1 MMCLNF
7 VTFATKYKLVN
18 SKLVAQPDNI
28 IPRFFPVYS
37 PNNKGP
43 NFPLYCKYQLLR
55 YKPWHTTQDNAWDD
69 EPGLEEIYITKWKDF
84 LQTSYAQQHVPDWC
98 ESLHTVQTYSEDDT
112 DFEHTPQELP
122 QREQWMILADLIPGS
137 FVTNNELDK
146 SLTFPCDW
154 QNDNF
159 KYQHSQIKEMSSWIK
174 KNKEVLNPEL
184 TNSTQNVDVNTLND
198 MQKHAYDI
206 ITTHS
211 SQPCPKEPL
220 LVILIGVGGTGKSC
234 LIHAIR
240 NFLQH
245 SCAITATTGKAS
257 YNIRGCTIHSLLKLP
272 VGSKGNKELTG
283 QSLVRLQSFLKDI
296 SYILI
301 DEYSMLGQSML
312 GWIDKRCRQA
322 TGLTDELFGG
332 KSIILVGDPGQLPPV
347 GDKPLYHSKPSTALQ
362 EQGHLAYLMFDT
374 VVKLTINQRV
384 QGYSPE
390 QVKFRDL
397 LMRLRTGDCNQDDWN
412 LLLTR
417 QPSKVKN
424 ITEFKDAIRLYYSND
439 DVANYNF
446 RKLSELQQ
454 PIARINAIHSS
465 PAAKKIS
472 PEDMSGLEP
481 VIFLAKGAHIMLTMN
496 LWTDVGLCN
505 GATGVVLDF
514 IYADNQQPPDLPIA
528 VIVQFHDYTGPS
540 VSINN
545 PGCVPICPIAITSNT
560 LDGFHERQ
568 QLPLKLA
575 WAITIHKSQGLTL
588 SNAWIDIGKTEK
600 TAGIS
605 YVAISRVRTLS
616 SCVIEPMTFERLT
629 SLKKSK
635 HLQFRDEEEKRLDEL
650 AKHTYYKRI

>member
-1 MMCLNF
+1 
-7 VTFATKYKLVN
+7 
-18 SKLVAQPDNI
+18 
-28 IPRFFPVYS
+28 
-37 PNNKGP
+37 
-43 NFPLYCKYQLLR
+43 
-55 YKPWHTTQDNAWDD
+55 
-69 EPGLEEIYITKWKDF
+69 
-84 LQTSYAQQHVPDWC
+84 
-98 ESLHTVQTYSEDDT
+98 
-112 DFEHTPQELP
+112 
-122 QREQWMILADLIPGS
+122 
-137 FVTNNELDK
+137 
-146 SLTFPCDW
+146 
-154 QNDNF
+154 
-159 KYQHSQIKEMSSWIK
+159 
-174 KNKEVLNPEL
+174 
-184 TNSTQNVDVNTLND
+184 

-220 LVILIGVGGTGKSC
+220 LVILIGVGGTGKSY

-257 YNIRGCTIHSLLKLP
+257 YNIRRCTIHSLLKLP

-301 DEYSMLGQSML
+301 DEYSVLGQSML

-322 TGLTDELFGG
+322 TGLTDELFDG

-362 EQGHLAYLMFDT
+362 EQ
-374 VVKLTINQRV
+374 
-384 QGYSPE
+384 
-390 QVKFRDL
+390 
-397 LMRLRTGDCNQDDWN
+397 
-412 LLLTR
+412 
-417 QPSKVKN
+417 VKN
-424 ITEFKDAIRLYYSND
+424 ITEFKDAITLYYSND

-446 RKLSELQQ
+446 QKLSELQQ

-481 VIFLAKGAHIMLTMN
+481 VIFLAKGARIMLTMN

-560 LDGFHERQ
+560 LDGLHERQ

-588 SNAWIDIGKTEK
+588 SNAWIDIGKTGK